1 MKLPRHI
8 SGPKLVKALGH
19 LGYEV
24 TRQAG
29 SHIRL
34 TLQQPKQHHITIPN
48 HDPIRVGT
56 LAAIIADVA
65 AQLDIPREQLISK
78 LFG

>member
-1 MKLPRHI
+1 MKLPR
-8 SGPKLVKALGH
+8 SVTGAELVKALKR

-24 TRQAG
+24 TRQTG

-34 TLQQPKQHHITIPN
+34 TLQQPVQHHITIPN
-48 HDPIRVGT
+48 HDPIKVGT
-56 LAAIIADVA
+56 LSAIIADVST
-65 AQLDIPREQLISK
+65 QLDIPRDDLIRK

>member
-1 MKLPRHI
+1 MKLPRSL
-8 SGPKLVKALGH
+8 SGAELVKALRR

-24 TRQAG
+24 SRRTG

-34 TLQQPKQHHITIPN
+34 TLQAPKQHHLTIPN
-48 HDPIRVGT
+48 HDPIKIGT
-56 LAAIIADVA
+56 LAAIIADVSMR
-65 AQLDIPREQLISK
+65 LDISREELIRK